1 MRRGYVALV
10 AALILGGCATAP
22 SQDLVVLLPDK
33 DGKVG
38 TLVVQNQKGSAVLNT
53 AYATARTAPDGSVAR
68 GTASQSEIKDVFGS
82 ALAAQPPRPISFTL
96 YFESGSDEITA
107 QSKQEVKR
115 ILAEMARREA
125 PDITVIGHTD
135 RVGSDPSNDALL
147 QRAGRV
153 KSCWLGWGA
162 RRTHPHRRP
171 RQARALDPYSG
182 RGYRAAQSARRD
194 QRSLDSGSVPAHR
207 Q

>member
-1 MRRGYVALV
+1 MRRGYVALI

-38 TLVVQNQKGSAVLNT
+38 TLVVQSQKGSAVLDT
-53 AYATARTAPDGSVAR
+53 AYATARTAPDGRVAR
-68 GTASQSEIKDVFGS
+68 GTASQSEIKEVFGGAIS
-82 ALAAQPPRPISFTL
+82 AQPPRPILYTL
-96 YFESGSDEITA
+96 YFESGSDEFTA

-115 ILAEMARREA
+115 LLAEMARREA

-135 RVGSDPSNDALL
+135 LVGSDPSNDALSL

-153 KSCWLGWGA
+153 KSMLVGMGVPA
-162 RRTHPHRRP
+162 ERILI
-171 RQARALDPYSG
+171 AG
-182 RGYRAAQSARRD
+182 RGRREPLIPTAD
-194 QRSLDSGSVPAHR
+194 GVIEPRNRRVEISVR
-207 Q
+207 

>member
-1 MRRGYVALV
+1 MRRGHVALI

-53 AYATARTAPDGSVAR
+53 PYATARTAPDGSVAR
-68 GTASQSEIKDVFGS
+68 GTASQDEIKAVFSG
-82 ALAAQPPRPISFTL
+82 ALSAQPPRPISFTL

-135 RVGSDPSNDALL
+135 RVGSDPSNDALSL

-153 KSCWLGWGA
+153 KSMLVGMGVPA
-162 RRTHPHRRP
+162 ERILI
-171 RQARALDPYSG
+171 AG
-182 RGYRAAQSARRD
+182 RGRREPLVPTAD
-194 QRSLDSGSVPAHR
+194 GVIEPRNRRVEISVR
-207 Q
+207 

>member
-1 MRRGYVALV
+1 MRRSHVALI

-53 AYATARTAPDGSVAR
+53 AYATARTAPDGSVTR
-68 GTASQSEIKDVFGS
+68 GTASQNEIKEVFGG
-82 ALAAQPPRPISFTL
+82 ALSAQPPRPISFTL
-96 YFESGSDEITA
+96 YFESGTDEITA

-135 RVGSDPSNDALL
+135 LVGSNPSNDALSL

-153 KSCWLGWGA
+153 KSMLVGMGVPA
-162 RRTHPHRRP
+162 ERILI
-171 RQARALDPYSG
+171 AG
-182 RGYRAAQSARRD
+182 RGRREPLVPTAD
-194 QRSLDSGSVPAHR
+194 GVIEPRNRRVEISVR
-207 Q
+207 